1 MGSDVLLVFLKDPR
15 PGAAKTRLAA
25 ALGPEA
31 AALLYRALA
40 EEEVARTAPRGGE
53 YERLFCFAPADAR
66 AAIEAWFPGEA
77 LLPQEGAGLGER
89 MASAFQTAFERGA
102 GRVAIVGTDV
112 PWVGR
117 ETVAAAFGALGAADV
132 VLGPAHDGGYYLLA
146 LKRPCPA
153 LFAGIAWSTPEVLAA
168 TEARA
173 RELGLA
179 VARLGVLRDIDTLE
193 DVRAERERL
202 FPLLSGRPELRAALE
217 RAIEPS

>member
-1 MGSDVLLVFLKDPR
+1 VARDVLLVFLKDPR
-15 PGAAKTRLAA
+15 PGAAKTRLAS

-53 YERLFCFAPADAR
+53 YERLFCFAPDDAR
-66 AAIEAWFPGEA
+66 AAIAAWFPGETLMA
-77 LLPQEGAGLGER
+77 QEGADLGGR
-89 MASAFQTAFERGA
+89 MAAAFGTAFDRGA
-102 GRVAIVGTDV
+102 RRVAIIGTDV

-117 ETVAAAFGALGAADV
+117 ETVGAAFAALDSADV

-146 LKRPCPA
+146 LKRACPA
-153 LFAGIAWSTPEVLAA
+153 LFGAIAWSTPTVLAA

-202 FPLLSGRPELRAALE
+202 FALLEGRPELRAALE
-217 RAIEPS
+217 RALERS